1 MIKFLGLVAITL
13 VCFVVA
19 FGITV
24 IAACFVPDAIR
35 EWKKA
40 FKGYFKE
47 RKEAKSKARAKTMAK
62 VIPISSGM
70 YTYNRQRKLVN
81 MSEARV
87 ARR

>member
-1 MIKFLGLVAITL
+1 MITLLGLAVITL

-47 RKEAKSKARAKTMAK
+47 RKEAKSKARAKTLAK
-62 VIPISSGM
+62 VIPYSTGM
-70 YTYNRQRKLVN
+70 YTYNRRGKLVN